1 MEPFEA
7 LNIVVENRGL
17 NLGERKT
24 HKEHKVENFR

>member
-7 LNIVVENRGL
+7 LNIVVENRRL
-17 NLGERKT
+17 NLGETKK